1 MENQYAGKLFM
12 RSGKGGHQFVMHYLD
27 EMFKD
32 GDDAEPVFVPV
43 AAAVKDAKD
52 RQSPAA
58 GRMVSDGKV
67 TDLEQTSRLWS
78 YRGGRVPVD

>member
-43 AAAVKDAKD
+43 AAAAKD
-52 RQSPAA
+52 VKRAQVGS
-58 GRMVSDGKV
+58 GKV
-67 TDLEQTSRLWS
+67 TDLEQSSRLWS